1 MIQTNQVQDRPQS
14 QELLI
19 REKPM
24 AMGINQEMGAD
35 VHYRSTA
42 KNASKIEKK
51 KRKNREE
58 GEEQGESFKA
68 SEWSSVRSFDLRQ
81 PPASISNV
89 HKSDE
94 LLMERAHT
102 EAGS

>member
-35 VHYRSTA
+35 VHYRSTV
-42 KNASKIEKK
+42 KEPSKIEKK
-51 KRKNREE
+51 KRKNRED
-58 GEEQGESFKA
+58 EEQEESFKA

-81 PPASISNV
+81 PPASISNI